1 MLAIV
6 SITHN
11 SRYKKQKIKIKNNA
25 DNAGLE
31 CERVVRAS
39 LCESELC
46 LPRSLLRLR
55 RAMLRASVP
64 RFAACRRCVRCAAV
78 VCCRAVPP
86 RCCERV
92 LRCARV
98 MYTIVRMIGWWFSS
112 VGARCWQRAGSHSFD
127 AMDYRQRARR
137 GCSDRRGLRSKT
149 RRGTLRVQRKTRRS
163 RWLKVSAGLLVLTA
177 RLFILTVPSAP
188 ARV

>member
-1 MLAIV
+1 MQIM
-6 SITHN
+6 
-11 SRYKKQKIKIKNNA
+11 R
-25 DNAGLE
+25 GLS
-31 CERVVRAS
+31 A
-39 LCESELC
+39 SELC
-46 LPRSLLRLR
+46 ELACVSLSCACRVR
-55 RAMLRASVP
+55 CCDCVVPCCRASVP

>member
-1 MLAIV
+1 MQIMRGAWA
-6 SITHN
+6 
-11 SRYKKQKIKIKNNA
+11 RA
-25 DNAGLE
+25 
-31 CERVVRAS
+31 VRAS

-46 LPRSLLRLR
+46 RRAAIASCHAASQRAAFCCVPPLRLR
-55 RAMLRASVP
+55 
-64 RFAACRRCVRCAAV
+64 CAAA

-137 GCSDRRGLRSKT
+137 GCSGRRGLRSKT

-163 RWLKVSAGLLVLTA
+163 RWLKVSAGLLALTA
-177 RLFILTVPSAP
+177 LFSALALYLFVPSAT
-188 ARV
+188 ARF